1 MRGFP
6 VFLDFE
12 TARPLING
20 GTVLAAAKARLLLSR
35 AQMVTVTAVALD
47 DAFAAMVA
55 AGQIE
60 HIARP
65 AAESDLAGRI
75 LVISATGDDREDA
88 RVSDLARARGI
99 PTNVPDRPHLST
111 FALGAIVDRGTVTVA
126 IGTDGAAPV
135 LATRLRAKLEQ
146 ELHPRVGRLADMA
159 REYREAIGAKLPQ
172 GARRRAFWETIFGGA
187 PAQAILD
194 GDEATGRALI
204 ERELD
209 GVEDQNVL
217 AGKPG
222 RVLLVGAGP
231 GDPDL
236 LTLKAVRAL
245 KSADV
250 ILHDYL
256 ASAGVLDHARREA
269 EIVCVGKAK
278 GRHSRSQA
286 EINELILHY
295 ARAGKTVVRLKGGDP
310 FMFGRGIEE
319 IEAVRVAGIAVEV
332 VPGITAAMAASAS
345 LQIPLTHRDLARS
358 VTFLSGHKAGDGSA
372 QFDQVD
378 FRAMAQSRATLA
390 VYMAVSTSGALA
402 KMLLAS
408 GWSPA
413 TPVIAVEQA
422 SHASERRVA
431 TTLDV
436 LAATPERLGLKSAA
450 VLIVGEVASL
460 DASGAVTH
468 IAAETQA
475 RAERDL
481 SNV

>member
-6 VFLDFE
+6 IFLDFE

-35 AQMVTVTAVALD
+35 AQRVTVTAPVLD
-47 DAFAAMVA
+47 AAFAPLLA

-60 HIARP
+60 HVARF
-65 AAESDLAGRI
+65 ATEAELHGRI
-75 LVISATGDDREDA
+75 LVISATGDDAEDR
-88 RVSDLARARGI
+88 RVSDLSRGLGI
-99 PTNVPDRPHLST
+99 PTNVPDRPTLST

-146 ELHPRVGRLADMA
+146 DLHPRLGRLADIA
-159 REYREAIGAKLPQ
+159 REYRQVISAKLPQ
-172 GARRRAFWETIFGGA
+172 GAGRRAFWEAIFGGA
-187 PAQAILD
+187 PARAILD
-194 GDEATGRALI
+194 GDEATGRTLLEA
-204 ERELD
+204 ELNGASD
-209 GVEDQNVL
+209 P
-217 AGKPG
+217 AGKIG

-245 KSADV
+245 KDADV

-256 ASAGVLDHARREA
+256 ASDAVLAHARREA
-269 EIVCVGKAK
+269 DIVCVGKAK
-278 GRHSRSQA
+278 GRHSRTQA
-286 EINELILHY
+286 EINDLIVAY
-295 ARAGKTVVRLKGGDP
+295 ATQGKTVVRLKGGDP
-310 FMFGRGIEE
+310 FMFGRGGEE
-319 IEAVRVAGIAVEV
+319 IDILRASGIAVEV
-332 VPGITAAMAASAS
+332 IPGITAAMAASAS
-345 LQIPLTHRDLARS
+345 LQIPLTHRDLSRS

-372 QFDQVD
+372 DFDQVD
-378 FRAMAQSRATLA
+378 FRALANVRATLA
-390 VYMAVSTSGALA
+390 IYMAVSTSGALA
-402 KMLLAS
+402 RALLDA

-436 LAATPERLGLKSAA
+436 LAVAPERLGLNKAA

-460 DASGAVTH
+460 DPAGTVTR
-468 IAAETQA
+468 IAAEA
-475 RAERDL
+475 RADRQKETIHG
-481 SNV
+481 

>member
-35 AQMVTVTAVALD
+35 AQTVTVTASSLD
-47 DAFAAMVA
+47 DAFSPMVA

-60 HIARP
+60 HLARP
-65 AAESDLAGRI
+65 AVESDLDGRI
-75 LVISATGDDREDA
+75 LVISATGDDAEDA
-88 RVSDLARARGI
+88 RVSDLSRARGI

-172 GARRRAFWETIFGGA
+172 GARRRAFWEAIFGGA
-187 PAQAILD
+187 PARAILD
-194 GDEATGRALI
+194 GDEATGRRLI
-204 ERELD
+204 EHELE
-209 GVEDQNVL
+209 GVEEP

-256 ASAGVLDHARREA
+256 ASPAVLEHARREA

-319 IEAVRVAGIAVEV
+319 IETVRVAGIQVDV

-372 QFDQVD
+372 EFDQVD
-378 FRAMAQSRATLA
+378 FSALANARATLA
-390 VYMAVSTSGALA
+390 VYMAVSTSGALG
-402 KMLLAS
+402 KMLLAA

-413 TPVIAVEQA
+413 TPVIAVQQA

-436 LAATPERLGLKSAA
+436 LAASPERLGLVQAA

-460 DASGAVTH
+460 DVAGAVTR
-468 IAAETQA
+468 IAAETQL
-475 RAERDL
+475 RAAGENT
-481 SNV
+481 NV

>member
-6 VFLDFE
+6 IFLDFE

-20 GTVLAAAKARLLLSR
+20 GTPLAAAKARLLLSR
-35 AQMVTVTAVALD
+35 APQVTVMAAELD
-47 DAFAAMVA
+47 AAFAPLIA

-60 HIARP
+60 HVKRSATEADVR
-65 AAESDLAGRI
+65 GRI
-75 LVISATGDDREDA
+75 LVISATGDDVEDA
-88 RVSDLARARGI
+88 RVSNIARPLGV
-99 PTNVPDRPHLST
+99 PTNVPDRPHLSN

-135 LATRLRAKLEQ
+135 LATRLRAQLEQ
-146 ELHPRVGRLADMA
+146 DLHPRLGRLADIA
-159 REYREAIGAKLPQ
+159 REFREAIGAKLPQ

-187 PAQAILD
+187 AAQAILD
-194 GDEATGRALI
+194 GDEAKGRAILAK
-204 ERELD
+204 ELD
-209 GVEDQNVL
+209 GVDAAEP
-217 AGKPG
+217 KIG

-256 ASAGVLDHARREA
+256 ASAAVLAHARREA
-269 EIVCVGKAK
+269 EIVSVGKAK
-278 GRHSRSQA
+278 GRHSRTQA
-286 EINELILHY
+286 EINDLIVYY
-295 ARAGKTVVRLKGGDP
+295 ARQGKTVVRLKGGDP
-310 FMFGRGIEE
+310 FMFGRGAEE
-319 IEAVRVAGIAVEV
+319 IDILRASGIVVEV
-332 VPGITAAMAASAS
+332 IPGITAAMAASAS

-372 QFDQVD
+372 DFDQVD
-378 FRAMAQSRATLA
+378 FRALANTKATLA
-390 VYMAVSTSGALA
+390 IYMAVSTSGALA
-402 KMLLAS
+402 TMLLDA

-413 TPVIAVEQA
+413 TPVMAVERA
-422 SHASERRVA
+422 SHPEERRIA

-436 LAATPERLGLKSAA
+436 LAAAPERLQLKQAA

-460 DASGAVTH
+460 DPAGAVTY
-468 IAAETQA
+468 IAAEVAQRTQK
-475 RAERDL
+475 EL
-481 SNV
+481 VHG

>member
-35 AQMVTVTAVALD
+35 AQMVTVTASRLD
-47 DAFAAMVA
+47 EAFAPMVA

-65 AAESDLAGRI
+65 ATASDLDGRI
-75 LVISATGDDREDA
+75 LVISATGDDVDDA
-88 RVSDLARARGI
+88 RVSNLARARGI

-159 REYREAIGAKLPQ
+159 REYRETIAAKLPQ
-172 GARRRAFWETIFGGA
+172 GARRRAFWEAIFGGA

-194 GDEATGRALI
+194 GDEARGRALI

-209 GVEDQNVL
+209 GVDDT
-217 AGKPG
+217 AGSPG

-256 ASAGVLDHARREA
+256 ASQAVLAHARREA

-295 ARAGKTVVRLKGGDP
+295 ARVGKTVVRLKGGDP

-378 FRAMAQSRATLA
+378 FRALAQSRATLA

-402 KMLLAS
+402 QMLLAA

-413 TPVIAVEQA
+413 TPVMAVEQA
-422 SHASERRVA
+422 SHTTERRVA

-436 LAATPERLGLKSAA
+436 LADAPERLELKTAA

-460 DASGAVTH
+460 DAAGAVTR
-468 IAAETQA
+468 IAAEA
-475 RAERDL
+475 RAEGEL
-481 SNV
+481 IHV

>member
-1 MRGFP
+1 
-6 VFLDFE
+6 
-12 TARPLING
+12 
-20 GTVLAAAKARLLLSR
+20 
-35 AQMVTVTAVALD
+35 
-47 DAFAAMVA
+47 
-55 AGQIE
+55 
-60 HIARP
+60 
-65 AAESDLAGRI
+65 
-75 LVISATGDDREDA
+75 
-88 RVSDLARARGI
+88 
-99 PTNVPDRPHLST
+99 
-111 FALGAIVDRGTVTVA
+111 
-126 IGTDGAAPV
+126 
-135 LATRLRAKLEQ
+135 
-146 ELHPRVGRLADMA
+146 
-159 REYREAIGAKLPQ
+159 
-172 GARRRAFWETIFGGA
+172 
-187 PAQAILD
+187 
-194 GDEATGRALI
+194 
-204 ERELD
+204 
-209 GVEDQNVL
+209 VEDP
-217 AGKPG
+217 AGKLG

-256 ASAGVLDHARREA
+256 ASAAVLDHARREA

-278 GRHSRSQA
+278 GRHSRTQA

-372 QFDQVD
+372 HFDQVD
-378 FRAMAQSRATLA
+378 FRALAQSRATLA

-402 KMLLAS
+402 KMLLAA

-413 TPVIAVEQA
+413 TPVIAVEHA

-436 LAATPERLGLKSAA
+436 LADTPERLGLKSAA

-460 DASGAVTH
+460 DAAGAVTH
-468 IAAETQA
+468 IAADA
-475 RAERDL
+475 RADREQ
-481 SNV
+481 VHV